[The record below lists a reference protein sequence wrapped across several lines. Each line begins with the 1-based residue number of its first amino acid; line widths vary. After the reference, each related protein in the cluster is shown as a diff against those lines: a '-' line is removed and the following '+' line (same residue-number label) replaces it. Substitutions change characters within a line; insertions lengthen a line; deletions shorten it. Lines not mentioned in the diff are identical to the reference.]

1 MPVLEQIGARKFNF
15 SEVKMINRDTVRLLR
30 ECDSGIKMG
39 IKSIDDCLPHV
50 KSQRMRG
57 AMLVCKDEHTK
68 MKKEIHSLLDRYHDG
83 GKDPNPIV
91 TGMSKIKTNMKLML
105 SDTDKTVAS
114 LMTDGCNMG
123 VKSLS
128 GFLNKYKAADEDSK
142 SITKRLIATEEQLE
156 RDMRRF
162 L

>member
-1 MPVLEQIGARKFNF
+1 
-15 SEVKMINRDTVRLLR
+15 MINKDTVRLLR

-50 KSQRMRG
+50 SSQRMRG
-57 AMLVCKDEHTK
+57 AMLVCKDEHK
-68 MKKEIHSLLDRYHDG
+68 RMKKEINNLLDRYHDG
-83 GKDPNPIV
+83 GKDPGIII
-91 TGMSKIKTNMKLML
+91 TGMSKMKTNMKLML

-123 VKSLS
+123 IKSLS

-142 SITKRLIATEEQLE
+142 NITKRLIATEEQLE
-156 RDMRRF
+156 KDMRGF

>member
-1 MPVLEQIGARKFNF
+1 
-15 SEVKMINRDTVRLLR
+15 MINKDTVRLLR

-50 KSQRMRG
+50 TSQRMRG
-57 AMLVCKDEHTK
+57 AMLVCKDEHK
-68 MKKEIHSLLDRYHDG
+68 RMKKEIHGLLDRYHDS
-83 GKDPNPIV
+83 GKNPGIIAS
-91 TGMSKIKTNMKLML
+91 GMSKMKTNMKLMM

-123 VKSLS
+123 IKSLS
-128 GFLNKYKAADEDSK
+128 GFLNKYKAADEASK
-142 SITKRLIATEEQLE
+142 NITKRLIATEEQLE
-156 RDMRRF
+156 KDMRGF

>member
-1 MPVLEQIGARKFNF
+1 
-15 SEVKMINRDTVRLLR
+15 MINKDTVRLLR

-50 KSQRMRG
+50 TSQRLKG
-57 AMLVCKDEHTK
+57 AMLVCKDEHNR
-68 MKKEIHSLLDRYHDG
+68 MKKEIHGILDRYHDG
-83 GKDPNPIV
+83 GKDPNMII
-91 TGMSKIKTNMKLML
+91 TGMSKMKTRMKLMM

-123 VKSLS
+123 IKSLCS
-128 GFLNKYKAADEDSK
+128 FLNKYKAASEESK
-142 SITKRLIATEEQLE
+142 NITKRLITTEEQLE
-156 RDMRRF
+156 KDIRKF